1 MVRYSALSLFLILL
15 LFAPVWTAE
24 PQTPD
29 APASPAKTQ
38 PETVIRSSA
47 RLVQMSVVVEDKKG
61 NPVSGLKQEDFTV
74 LDEGHPQQIAFFTV
88 QTLETSPPT
97 VASLLPQCI
106 HQPLRLKGRAASRRS
121 NGRSL

>member
-15 LFAPVWTAE
+15 LFAPLWTAE

-29 APASPAKTQ
+29 ASASPAKPQ

-74 LDEGHPQQIAFFTV
+74 LDEGRPQQIAFFTA
-88 QTLETSPPT
+88 QALETAPP
-97 VASLLPQCI
+97 SCPPPPSQCVYK
-106 HQPLRLKGRAASRRS
+106 PLRLKGGTASGCS
-121 NGRSL
+121 NGRAF